1 MSQLLIYIFLSV
13 CMLGF
18 LVWLF
23 LVEYR
28 SYRVKVLRYHL
39 FRARDNLFAAA
50 KRGDL
55 SFNDRAYGMIRSVIN
70 GLLVKA
76 EAVSI
81 PYISLLFLMCSR
93 RDREARSA
101 EFEER
106 LAGAIQKLSD
116 PGKAAIAKALQEIN
130 ICVVS
135 HSIHISVVFCL
146 PTQLMKL
153 SIFANARMDHDS
165 YHEIAD
171 AKLEHMGGKVHSQ
184 IVMLEREAYAIGEY
198 TDLDCRLQAAA

>member
-1 MSQLLIYIFLSV
+1 MSQLLIYIFLIAFAI
-13 CMLGF
+13 GF

-28 SYRVKVLRYHL
+28 SYRVRVLRYHL
-39 FRARDNLFAAA
+39 FKARDTLFAAA
-50 KRGDL
+50 ARGDL
-55 SFNDRAYGMIRSVIN
+55 SFDDRAYGMVRSVIN

-81 PYISLLFLMCSR
+81 PYIALLILMCSR
-93 RDREARSA
+93 KDRKARSA

-106 LAGAIQKLSD
+106 LAKATAKLSV
-116 PGKAAIAKALQEIN
+116 PGKRAIAKALLEIN

-135 HSIHISVVFCL
+135 HAMHISVLFCL
-146 PTQLMKL
+146 PTHLMKL
-153 SIFANARMDHDS
+153 SIFANARMDYDS

-171 AKLEHMGGKVHSQ
+171 AKLEHVGDKVHAHL
-184 IVMLEREAYAIGEY
+184 VMLEREAYAIGEY